1 MNIIRKYG
9 ILALMIIVSAFS
21 VFFPIYIWPKEVSND
36 FNGVMFIDGN
46 QSYSE
51 SVSIVIN
58 GYMNRRLLGGTRF
71 TGKIK
76 VEGWDMPSEYQEQ
89 NIQIKFTPKKIG
101 VLIYLD
107 ESGEKTRFVEKG
119 YISMPLDITSLV
131 ISLTESDDNDIHE
144 IDGSTIIAGPAATRN
159 EALIMAND
167 TFGKVLEEPLK

>member
-1 MNIIRKYG
+1 MDITDKVSNEKSLKGIFMNIIRKYG

-36 FNGVMFIDGN
+36 FNGVMFIDGS

-51 SVSIVIN
+51 SVSISIN
-58 GYMNRRLLGGTRF
+58 GHMNRRLLGGTRF

-76 VEGWDMPSEYQEQ
+76 IEGWDIPSEYQEQ

-107 ESGEKTRFVEKG
+107 DSGEKMKPG
-119 YISMPLDITSLV
+119 MIYC
-131 ISLTESDDNDIHE
+131 
-144 IDGSTIIAGPAATRN
+144 
-159 EALIMAND
+159 
-167 TFGKVLEEPLK
+167 